1 MNLEI
6 TELVY
11 TSRLTNNHKKE
22 VAIIIKDG
30 YINEIN
36 SLCD

>member
-11 TSRLTNNHKKE
+11 TSRLTNNLKKE

-36 SLCD
+36 SLSD